1 MMLRLV
7 RSEWIK
13 LSSLRSTWIIL
24 LFAVF
29 GPTVLGLLFAANTD
43 ELIAS
48 DLFEMVGAVSI
59 ISYILLG
66 VLGVLC
72 ITAEFGHDTIQPTF
86 SATPRRLRVV
96 AAKVIV
102 IALVAAVTQT
112 LAAAVALGTT
122 STLARWRDQDIDFAG
137 VDNLLPAAIGLVL
150 FAVLLGLLG
159 LGFGLVL
166 RSTPAAVSLLI
177 LWPFIIESLLGGVL
191 GLIFNDTVAS
201 WVPFTA
207 GSALFALEPD
217 GDPITRIGGGLAL
230 GGFVA
235 LVLAIGSVLTARRDT

>member
-24 LFAVF
+24 LFAVL

-96 AAKVIV
+96 AAKIIV

-112 LAAAVALGTT
+112 LAASVALGTT
-122 STLARWRDQDIDFAG
+122 STLARWRDQDVDFAG

-166 RSTPAAVSLLI
+166 RSTPAAISLLI

-191 GLIFNDTVAS
+191 GLIFNDTIAS

-217 GDPITRIGGGLAL
+217 GDPITRLGGGLAL

-235 LVLAIGSVLTARRDT
+235 LVLAVGSVLTARRDT